1 MIYNRTYVKE
11 LIRKRMDASISFT
24 ESDQLEAAEKIFSEE
39 EVDAMIAE
47 VIEEMSTNRS
57 NELSIEW
64 RPDFEQI
71 RSAGDRSAR
80 KKKRQLWWGCAA
92 AAVLFLIVSGVILI
106 SKHRNYRAEIGLE
119 CASMSSGTEI
129 PLSESVGTIMLAD
142 SSIIRLD
149 TNATGVLLDLNGI
162 SLAKTA
168 EGILEVDK
176 SSSGREVNTND
187 TAIVIRTAARQQC
200 VIEFPYGMR
209 VRLNAQSTLRYPL
222 TQGDSTHLFIEGEAL
237 IDIPSQL
244 FGGVMVIQ
252 TSNGKILS
260 DYGRFE
266 LASYAQFTRATVSYG
281 EVLVSDRRSSK
292 RQVLQCLDEAVVIKS
307 YLPKGEKV
315 RQDSLF
321 YLTNGDFEQAS
332 QWANAVREYKD
343 VPLTEFVWQMSR
355 WHGFTV
361 KNMKCIPNKLIST
374 TVCYKTTR
382 EKVYAAIRDA
392 GVLMY
397 EKKGMISFC
406 PEDHRDSRTA
416 MK

>member
-39 EVDAMIAE
+39 EFDAMIAE
-47 VIEEMSTNRS
+47 VIEEMSNDRS

-71 RSAGDRSAR
+71 QAAGDRLAR
-80 KKKRQLWWGCAA
+80 KKKRQLWWWCAA
-92 AAVLFLIVSGVILI
+92 AAVLFLLLPAVIVML
-106 SKHRNYRAEIGLE
+106 KHRDYRAEIGLE

-129 PLSESVGTIMLAD
+129 PLSESAGTIMLAD

-168 EGILEVDK
+168 EGVLEFDK
-176 SSSGREVNTND
+176 SSSGREINANETE
-187 TAIVIRTAARQQC
+187 IVIRTAARQQC
-200 VIEFPYGMR
+200 VIEFPYGTR

-222 TQGDSTHLFIEGEAL
+222 TQGDSTHLFFEGEAL
-237 IDIPSQL
+237 IDIPGQL

-266 LASYAQFTRATVSYG
+266 LSSYAQFTRATVSHG
-281 EVLVSDRRSSK
+281 EVLVSDRRSNK
-292 RQVLQCLDEAVVIKS
+292 RQVLQCLDEVAVIKS
-307 YLPKGEKV
+307 YLPKGEKI
-315 RQDSLF
+315 RRDSLF
-321 YLTNGDFEQAS
+321 HLTNGDFQQAS

-343 VPLTEFVWQMSR
+343 IPLTEFVWQMSR

-374 TVCYKTTR
+374 TVCYKTNR
-382 EKVYAAIRDA
+382 EKVYAVIRDA

-406 PEDHRDSRTA
+406 PEDNRDSRTA